1 MEHEYLHGRAFVKKS
16 KGKLQIFE
24 TPYGLGDFA
33 PVLAEGTTKP
43 RMLKDRFADIVNVKD
58 FGAVGDGVHD
68 DTEAIQ
74 AAATNATGR
83 ILFFPS
89 GKYKIS
95 QLDVPSDVDLAGSVQ
110 LVDAGV
116 LGNDTHLVTLRAGCR
131 ADEMTIT
138 LDPAGN
144 ADVYRHGI
152 KLGSRCKIGRL
163 EVTAVS
169 RINGEAMHASGND
182 IYVGFLYTSNVNRG
196 GDIGA
201 YQDITASGKTADGF
215 SHYKNITLGGY
226 FLDGVVQGLRIG
238 RASHCRVGDGI
249 VIGLPDDVEKTPSN
263 GYNGLYI
270 SASDN
275 IVFGDVRIER
285 SLEHGIRVGG
295 DDRASESFFAVSH
308 DIHFSKIISS
318 KHGGAA
324 LKIAP
329 GFKQACYNISVDQL
343 VSIDSGLRPRSITRR
358 ESALRVSHCRG
369 FHCGEVISRLTDISV
384 IGTSIEDL
392 DTGTSRTYEPDTD
405 VVEITNAKNV
415 MIDLLSADA
424 FTRSLVSITEKNDVA
439 VGVDISSYSEL
450 ECRGIY
456 IGAVS
461 ARDNPCTGYYLLRF
475 DAAEMVVGS
484 IHLSDV
490 LVDGD
495 GFSGYALGYNEA
507 KHHGVTIDA
516 LTTDKMSA
524 AGLSDGLRIRSR
536 TLGRGVERIWSDSA
550 LDLGNALS
558 SSAVVVRGPEVD
570 GASSGCGGAI
580 MFSRLSGF
588 RPSGGIAAYQNGLGG
603 DAGIGFYVS
612 SGHTASNIVQAA
624 WAIVPDKTSLIP
636 LNDGTSRLGDS
647 AHRVGEI
654 FASTGAINTSD
665 ERAKT
670 GVTDTDDAL
679 MRAWGKVNFKVF
691 QFKDAVEKK
700 GADARLHVGVIA
712 QQVIEAF
719 ASEGLDAT
727 RYGLLCYDKWDAYDT
742 QVVVVDKPA
751 VVDENG
757 QEIEAE
763 KAHTEISHHEAGDR
777 YGIRYEEALAL
788 EAAYQRWKLQKIEA
802 TLVTMGVAL

>member
-1 MEHEYLHGRAFVKKS
+1 MNREYLHGYALAKKS
-16 KGKLQIFE
+16 KGKVQILE
-24 TPYGLGDFA
+24 TPYGLGDFV
-33 PVLAEGTTKP
+33 PVLAEATTKP
-43 RMLKDRFADIVNVKD
+43 RMLKDRFADVVNVKD
-58 FGAVGDGVHD
+58 FGAVGDGMTD

-95 QLDVPSDVDLAGSVQ
+95 HLDVPSDVDLAGSVQ

-116 LGNDTHLVTLRAGCR
+116 LGSDTHLVTLGAGCR

-144 ADVYRHGI
+144 VDVYRHGI

-295 DDRASESFFAVSH
+295 DDRASDSFFAVSH

-358 ESALRVSHCRG
+358 EAALRVSHCRG
-369 FHCGEVISRLTDISV
+369 FHCGEVISRLTDISI

-484 IHLSDV
+484 IHLSDA

-495 GFSGYALGYNEA
+495 GFSGYAIGYNEA
-507 KHHGVTIDA
+507 KHQGVTIDA
-516 LTTDKMSA
+516 LATDKMSA
-524 AGLSDGLRIRSR
+524 TAFSGGVRIRSR
-536 TLGRGVERIWSDSA
+536 TLGHGVERIWSDST

-558 SSAVVVRGPEVD
+558 SSAVVVRGPEVS

-588 RPSGGIAAYQNGLGG
+588 RPSGGIAAYQNGSGG

-612 SGHTASNIVQAA
+612 SGHVASNVVQAA

-763 KAHTEISHHEAGDR
+763 KVHTEISHHAAGDR

-802 TLVTMGVAL
+802 TLVTMGVKL